1 MVPSVWCWLPQLTTC
16 HGNKVNTDC
25 GEISVP
31 VSYIIYHQ
39 EGSGQRVMFNVP
51 TCIVSHYC
59 KRQSGWLCK
68 KNENQD
74 WSGNWVKTVG
84 LSDWNQSIILN
95 DQIVRILSILQCFPL
110 TPVWDQDISHYSQIS
125 ATALPSLKVSNQQD
139 SVEWKSIIFMA
150 IRKYYKFYKLGQHFT
165 MVYK

>member
-1 MVPSVWCWLPQLTTC
+1 MRFTSPGRQWVVPSVWCWLPQLTTC

-110 TPVWDQDISHYSQIS
+110 TPVWDQDISHYTVRSQPQLC
-125 ATALPSLKVSNQQD
+125 LP
-139 SVEWKSIIFMA
+139 WKFPTSRIQWS
-150 IRKYYKFYKLGQHFT
+150 GNP
-165 MVYK
+165 